1 MYHVM
6 SKSCLRT
13 TSIRRFN
20 SREDAAAF
28 CNLLRTSASINDDDN
43 EYFCVEEF

>member
-6 SKSCLRT
+6 SKSCIRT
-13 TSIRRFN
+13 TSIRRFD
-20 SREDAAAF
+20 SREAAAAF
-28 CNLLRTSASINDDDN
+28 CDLLRTSAPINDDNN